1 MAEKALPAAQ
11 YEPRDVGG
19 SFIWAGA
26 TLVLATVVA
35 LAFLVLWLFP
45 DSISDRTLHLPLPLY
60 PAPRLQP
67 SPRADMARFYA
78 EEMQWLNSTGW
89 VDKAHAIVHIPIS
102 DAMREVAK
110 AGIPGWPTVTPGA
123 PP

>member
-35 LAFLVLWLFP
+35 LAF
-45 DSISDRTLHLPLPLY
+45 LPLPLY